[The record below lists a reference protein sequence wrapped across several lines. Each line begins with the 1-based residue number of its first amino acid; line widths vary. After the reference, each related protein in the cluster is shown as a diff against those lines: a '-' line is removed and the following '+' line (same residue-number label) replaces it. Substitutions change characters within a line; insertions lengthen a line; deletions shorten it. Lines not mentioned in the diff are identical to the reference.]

1 MFWSAE
7 IEHPH
12 PDPNEAR
19 RLLDDER
26 RRLNSDK
33 HPDMLAVRLT
43 YARVL
48 AKAGRLDEAVREWEA
63 QLRDALEVV
72 GERHQLTGKIREQL
86 EHWR

>member
-1 MFWSAE
+1 
-7 IEHPH
+7 
-12 PDPNEAR
+12 
-19 RLLDDER
+19 
-26 RRLNSDK
+26 
-33 HPDMLAVRLT
+33 MLAVRLT